1 MTSLTGLRRKTL
13 RMTCSLEARAFL
25 DGAPA
30 IKCTIHDVTP
40 DGARLVTEGKIAT
53 GDKILLLIPSIA
65 EVWAADVRWRR
76 GTALGVKFIRGEA
89 DLPGDASTA
98 KPDAF
103 ALRLQVAQMA
113 RSAKRL
119 SAA

>member
-1 MTSLTGLRRKTL
+1 MSLTGLRRKLL
-13 RMTCSLEARAFL
+13 RMTCSVEARAFV
-25 DGAPA
+25 GGRPA
-30 IKCTIHDVTP
+30 VRTIRDVTP
-40 DGARLVTEGKIAT
+40 DGARLVTDGRIAT

-98 KPDAF
+98 EPDAF

-113 RSAKRL
+113 RSARRL

>member
-1 MTSLTGLRRKTL
+1 MSSLTGLRRKLL
-13 RMTCSLEARAFL
+13 RMTCSVEARAFL
-25 DGAPA
+25 DGRPA
-30 IKCTIHDVTP
+30 ISCTIRDVTP
-40 DGARLVTEGKIAT
+40 HGARLVTDGRIAT

-76 GTALGVKFIRGEA
+76 GTTLGVKFIRGEA

-98 KPDAF
+98 EPDAF

>member
-25 DGAPA
+25 DGSPA
-30 IKCTIHDVTP
+30 IKCTIRDVTP

-53 GDKILLLIPSIA
+53 GDQILLLIPSIA

-98 KPDAF
+98 EPDAF

-113 RSAKRL
+113 RRTKRL